1 LQFCDAVSSNN
12 SEGGHVLLWAAL
24 FSLKTV
30 SDFFPKS
37 VRKTPSFT
45 YDFSGFGPIYELK
58 MTAKFR
64 VKNAS
69 EKFV

>member
-1 LQFCDAVSSNN
+1 M
-12 SEGGHVLLWAAL
+12 
-24 FSLKTV
+24 KTA
-30 SDFFPKS
+30 SDFLPKS

-58 MTAKFR
+58 MTAKFS
-64 VKNAS
+64 VKNTS